1 MPIGVIVNACAV
13 VLGGLCGGLLGHRI
27 PSEIKSN
34 LNLVFGLASMLLGIS
49 AMGLVQN
56 LSAVILALIIGTL
69 VGILMKFG
77 MRMNQFGEL
86 LERPFA
92 KVTGAAY
99 DGLSREEFL
108 VQLVTAIVLFCSSGT
123 GIYGAMDAA
132 MSGDHSILI
141 AKSILDFF
149 TAAIFACNL
158 GYVVSLIAVP
168 QFVIFTVLFLFGR
181 QIMPLTTP
189 AMLADFRA
197 CGGVIM
203 LATGFRLTKIKLF
216 PVADMIPSLVVV
228 MPLSWLWVSWIAPL
242 LK

>member
-1 MPIGVIVNACAV
+1 MPTGIIINSLAIVV
-13 VLGGLCGGLLGHRI
+13 GGLLGGVAGHKI
-27 PSEIKSN
+27 SAEMKIT
-34 LNLVFGLASMLLGIS
+34 LNLIFGLASMLLGIS

-56 LSAVILALIIGTL
+56 LSAVILALIVGTIIGIWL
-69 VGILMKFG
+69 KFG
-77 MRMNQFGEL
+77 LRMRQLGEL
-86 LERPFA
+86 LERPFSQFLGQ
-92 KVTGAAY
+92 KE
-99 DGLSREEFL
+99 DMSHDEFIA
-108 VQLVTAIVLFCSSGT
+108 QLVTAIVLFCSSGT
-123 GIYGAMDAA
+123 GIYGSMDAA

-168 QFVIFTVLFLFGR
+168 QLIIFMLIFLFGK
-181 QIMPLTTP
+181 QIYPLTTP

-203 LATGFRLTKIKLF
+203 LATGFRIAQIKMF

-228 MPLSWLWVSWIAPL
+228 MPISWLWVTWIVPL
-242 LK
+242 LS

>member
-1 MPIGVIVNACAV
+1 MPTGIIINSSAILLGG
-13 VLGGLCGGLLGHRI
+13 VLGGVAGHKI
-27 PSEIKSN
+27 SAEMKVT
-34 LNLVFGLASMLLGIS
+34 LNLIFGLASMLLGIS

-56 LSAVILALIIGTL
+56 LSAVILALIVGTIIGVFL
-69 VGILMKFG
+69 KFG
-77 MRMNQFGEL
+77 LRMRQFGEV
-86 LERPFA
+86 LERPFSQFLGQ
-92 KVTGAAY
+92 KE
-99 DGLSREEFL
+99 DMSHDEFIA
-108 VQLVTAIVLFCSSGT
+108 QLVTAIVLFCSSGT
-123 GIYGAMDAA
+123 GIYGSMDAA

-168 QFVIFTVLFLFGR
+168 QFVIFMLIFLFGQ
-181 QIMPLTTP
+181 QIYPLTTP

-203 LATGFRLTKIKLF
+203 LATGFRITQIKMF

-228 MPLSWLWVSWIAPL
+228 MPISWLWVTLIFPL
-242 LK
+242 IS